1 MRAVLFGVLALSL
14 SAPAFAQATA
24 QGTTAVAPGAI
35 AGAKVTIFDAARK
48 SMTVD
53 ANGQKYVIDISKAAI
68 AGTIQVGVI
77 VDVTHTNNV
86 ASAVAVRGGPP
97 PQQQAAA
104 SGTQASAPGAIAG
117 GKVVE
122 FDPQKRLMKVD
133 ANGQKLDIL
142 LGDAVVSGEVAVG
155 KIVDVTFA
163 NGKAVAVSVR

>member
-53 ANGQKYVIDISKAAI
+53 ANGQKFVIDISKAAI

-86 ASAVAVRGGPP
+86 ASAVSVRGGPAP
-97 PQQQAAA
+97 TQATA
-104 SGTQASAPGAIAG
+104 QASAPGAIAG

-133 ANGQKLDIL
+133 ANGQKVDIL
-142 LGDAVVSGEVAVG
+142 LGDAVVSGEIAVG

-163 NGKAVAVSVR
+163 DGEAVAVSVR